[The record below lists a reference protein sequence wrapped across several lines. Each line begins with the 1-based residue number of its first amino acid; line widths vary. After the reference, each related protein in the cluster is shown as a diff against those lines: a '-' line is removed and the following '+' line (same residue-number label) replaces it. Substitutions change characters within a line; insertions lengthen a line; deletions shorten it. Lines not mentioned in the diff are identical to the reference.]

1 MNKIPNKIEYH
12 LGYKNLGL
20 ILDQER
26 KHWLMKTDKKNI
38 IQDVNTGDKFQ
49 GTIDNIGSDVII
61 ESQKLLDTNDA
72 LVSLVYSDDNVNDI
86 LKAADSAFTYS
97 NEVNGLMFAESYQS
111 IIQHPIA

>member
-38 IQDVNTGDKFQ
+38 IQDMEHF
-49 GTIDNIGSDVII
+49 
-61 ESQKLLDTNDA
+61 L
-72 LVSLVYSDDNVNDI
+72 
-86 LKAADSAFTYS
+86 
-97 NEVNGLMFAESYQS
+97 
-111 IIQHPIA
+111 